1 MPDTK
6 KKLIIII
13 GFILTLGGLFLYAN
27 SVLDPKDMDTV
38 KEGFF
43 IYMWIG
49 LILSGF
55 GIILFL
61 LGFISW
67 MGSALIYKDTN
78 KEQSETKIK
87 DTRKKIIYK
96 IMSFSIKKTF
106 PHKIPRRIFLL
117 ILSLNIF
124 YIVLMCLINQ
134 ISIEGFH
141 DGLYIISIIG
151 TVFNF
156 MALFLLLLYPRGLAG
171 FVDVPPSNHS
181 LKIAKKE
188 FLFTYNRYLEII
200 PIEKRIA
207 KSKKRLK
214 LFSILSTVFIFLIAL
229 MIILS
234 YLESNQITEYL
245 FTIFLIPAIFIAFI
259 LIYLIHIS
267 GFGQKGI
274 DEEQKIKKDKQKEF
288 LKYFKRIGLNV
299 DIQEGSSMWDPGI
312 GNIDNPG
319 QITQEKKDAIN
330 FFKNAYLLLY
340 RYEYTRYY
348 ILYLLAPIVQIC
360 FTYYF
365 FISED
370 LIVII
375 VGIIIFIV
383 FIFFIGL
390 ILYKVVFS
398 VKISNKIR
406 IACASHIASAKEIKE
421 ALDKFF

>member
-1 MPDTK
+1 
-6 KKLIIII
+6 
-13 GFILTLGGLFLYAN
+13 
-27 SVLDPKDMDTV
+27 
-38 KEGFF
+38 
-43 IYMWIG
+43 
-49 LILSGF
+49 
-55 GIILFL
+55 
-61 LGFISW
+61 
-67 MGSALIYKDTN
+67 
-78 KEQSETKIK
+78 
-87 DTRKKIIYK
+87 
-96 IMSFSIKKTF
+96 
-106 PHKIPRRIFLL
+106 
-117 ILSLNIF
+117 
-124 YIVLMCLINQ
+124 
-134 ISIEGFH
+134 
-141 DGLYIISIIG
+141 
-151 TVFNF
+151 
-156 MALFLLLLYPRGLAG
+156 
-171 FVDVPPSNHS
+171 
-181 LKIAKKE
+181 
-188 FLFTYNRYLEII
+188 
-200 PIEKRIA
+200 
-207 KSKKRLK
+207 
-214 LFSILSTVFIFLIAL
+214 